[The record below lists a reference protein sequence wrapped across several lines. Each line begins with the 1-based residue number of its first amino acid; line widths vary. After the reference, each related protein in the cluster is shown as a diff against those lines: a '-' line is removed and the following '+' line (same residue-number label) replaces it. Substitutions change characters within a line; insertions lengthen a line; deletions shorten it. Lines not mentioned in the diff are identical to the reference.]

1 MESLEHLSSPQVLA
15 LLILVGVLA
24 WAFAHYH
31 AGQNVA
37 ALVASAKAQAS
48 SVEKRVEDYSDSE
61 IVKLTGSL
69 VARLA
74 DTSAELQAKADADAT
89 IARKSALLARVQAAA
104 SGASVKTA

>member
-1 MESLEHLSSPQVLA
+1 MDSLSTLQVVA
-15 LLILVGVLA
+15 LCILVGVLA
-24 WAFAHYH
+24 WALAHYH
-31 AGQNVA
+31 ASKKVSAIVA
-37 ALVASAKAQAS
+37 TVKAEAS

-89 IARKSALLARVQAAA
+89 IARKSALLARVQAVSSAA
-104 SGASVKTA
+104 TVKTA